1 MASLTRPSE
10 VTSAAFTCPSSV
22 RMAFTSTPDTPPPA
36 AAGMLTPL
44 PTMEKAPPAWSAEGG
59 AQVEKG
65 SGPEA
70 EGVND
75 TSTSEASLPCAL
87 LICRGGIITHRP
99 NQPPQK
105 RYLRRESEGIGGG
118 DELTPPSRHARAMRL
133 TRL

>member
-1 MASLTRPSE
+1 VASLTRPSE

-87 LICRGGIITHRP
+87 LICTGGHHH
-99 NQPPQK
+99 PQTQSAPTK
-105 RYLRRESEGIGGG
+105 AIS
-118 DELTPPSRHARAMRL
+118 
-133 TRL
+133 